1 MFWDNRGLT
10 TDGGFAFGGGFSKV
24 RICGVLFWDHGGLT
38 TDGGLLLGVG
48 SQKLGFVVFCFGI
61 RGD

>member
-1 MFWDNRGLT
+1 MALGSGYFDFYYVLFWDNR
-10 TDGGFAFGGGFSKV
+10 
-24 RICGVLFWDHGGLT
+24 GLT

-61 RGD
+61 MGD